1 MCQGRFQQARSRPER
16 TKVSARPHRLPQPLG
31 HALVLTAMDVQPA
44 FSHGFGLRYDLPLPL
59 PLYIWGAGAT
69 VALSFLAFALFLR
82 HGSSIRTSIELR
94 TGRFLCG
101 IALLVRAIGVAIF
114 ALVIFAG
121 FAGNQDPVRNIAP
134 TMVWIIGWVGLAFLS
149 MVLGNIWA
157 VLNPWDSIF
166 AFVEW
171 AYAGLRRGDRLAL
184 ERPYPPALATW
195 PAVGL
200 LIVFAWMELVW
211 TGRVVPH
218 DLACAL
224 LAYSGLTWAGMFVFG
239 RAAWLRRGELFAL
252 VFGIFARFGVW
263 GKVDCKHS
271 VVLRVPVAGL
281 LEHPPA
287 RFSTVMLVIGL
298 LATVTFDGIIE
309 TPPWARLER
318 AILDSAADTTFWFRL
333 GLGDAAV
340 VQAARTV
347 AIVGCIAL
355 FVAAY
360 WLVCGV
366 AASLSGDRSIN
377 TLAVARMF
385 VLTLVPI
392 ALAYHVAH
400 YFSFLLLGGQYL
412 IPLVSDPIGRGWDLF
427 GTAHYRLNVG
437 LVSPRL
443 QWSVALVA
451 VVVGHVIAVYLAH
464 VTAIRMFG
472 RGRSAIVTQ
481 IPMVLLM
488 IGYTM
493 ASLWI
498 LSQPIVETGR
508 G

>member
-1 MCQGRFQQARSRPER
+1 
-16 TKVSARPHRLPQPLG
+16 
-31 HALVLTAMDVQPA
+31 
-44 FSHGFGLRYDLPLPL
+44 
-59 PLYIWGAGAT
+59 
-69 VALSFLAFALFLR
+69 
-82 HGSSIRTSIELR
+82 
-94 TGRFLCG
+94 
-101 IALLVRAIGVAIF
+101 
-114 ALVIFAG
+114 
-121 FAGNQDPVRNIAP
+121 
-134 TMVWIIGWVGLAFLS
+134 
-149 MVLGNIWA
+149 
-157 VLNPWDSIF
+157 
-166 AFVEW
+166 
-171 AYAGLRRGDRLAL
+171 
-184 ERPYPPALATW
+184 
-195 PAVGL
+195 
-200 LIVFAWMELVW
+200 
-211 TGRVVPH
+211 
-218 DLACAL
+218 
-224 LAYSGLTWAGMFVFG
+224 
-239 RAAWLRRGELFAL
+239 
-252 VFGIFARFGVW
+252 
-263 GKVDCKHS
+263 
-271 VVLRVPVAGL
+271 
-281 LEHPPA
+281 
-287 RFSTVMLVIGL
+287 MLVIGL

>member
-1 MCQGRFQQARSRPER
+1 MCQGRFPQPRSLTKTLARRPC
-16 TKVSARPHRLPQPLG
+16 LLQPLG
-31 HALVLTAMDVQPA
+31 HALVLIVMEVQPA
-44 FSHGFGLRYDLPLPL
+44 FSHGFGPRYDLPLPL
-59 PLYIWGAGAT
+59 PLYIWGAGAI
-69 VALSFLAFALFLR
+69 VALSFLTFMLFLR
-82 HGSSIRTSIELR
+82 QGSSIRFSMELR
-94 TGRFLCG
+94 TGRFLSSV
-101 IALLVRAIGVAIF
+101 ALLVRAISVAIF

-157 VLNPWDSIF
+157 VLNPWDSVF

-171 AYAGLRRGDRLAL
+171 AYARLRRGARLSL
-184 ERPYPPALATW
+184 ERSYPLALATW

-200 LIVFAWMELVW
+200 LVVFAWMELVW
-211 TGRVVPH
+211 TGRVAPH

-224 LAYSGLTWAGMFVFG
+224 LAYSGLTWMGMFVFG
-239 RAAWLRRGELFAL
+239 RAVWLRKGELFAL
-252 VFGIFARFGVW
+252 VFGIFARFAVW
-263 GKVDCKHS
+263 VNCKHS
-271 VVLRVPVAGL
+271 VLLRLPAAGL

-287 RFSTVMLVIGL
+287 RFSTVVLVIGL
-298 LATVTFDGIIE
+298 LATVTFDGIIA
-309 TPPWARLER
+309 TPPWARLEG

-340 VQAARTV
+340 VQAARTLAV
-347 AIVGCIAL
+347 VGCIAL

-366 AASLSGDRSIN
+366 AASLSGDSSIN
-377 TLAVARMF
+377 TGAVARMF

-412 IPLVSDPIGRGWDLF
+412 IPLISDPIGRGWDLF
-427 GTAHYRLNVG
+427 GTAHYQLNAG

-472 RGRSAIVTQ
+472 RGRCAIVTQ